1 MSSGQRSTPELP
13 LPQQGISLDE
23 LSEAF
28 AEAMGRGGTAQS
40 APRDPSETSAA
51 AGQVDAPDGAAESE
65 ALEVEPLDAIGPAE
79 AATDDACPV
88 SPLTILEA
96 MLFVG
101 NRSNEPLTARQAADL
116 MRGVGVEEV
125 ETLVEAL
132 NERYQAG
139 GCPYEIV
146 SEGAGYRMALRKR
159 YHGLRDRFYGRV
171 REARLS
177 QAAIDILAIVAYQ
190 QPIAAE
196 QVGALRGHECSRVLT
211 QLVRRGLLRIERAE
225 SKPRTP
231 HYYTTQRFLEVFR
244 LNSLEDL
251 PQSEDVQ

>member
-1 MSSGQRSTPELP
+1 MSFSPRPTPELP
-13 LPQQGISLDE
+13 PPQQGISLDE

-28 AEAMGRGGTAQS
+28 AEAMGRGGTAQT
-40 APRDPSETSAA
+40 APVESSD
-51 AGQVDAPDGAAESE
+51 AGNVEQVDASDGPGRESE
-65 ALEVEPLDAIGPAE
+65 PLLDAASPAE
-79 AATDDACPV
+79 AAADDACPV
-88 SPLTILEA
+88 SPLSILEA

-116 MRGVGVEEV
+116 MRGVAVEEV
-125 ETLVEAL
+125 ETLIDAL

-190 QPIAAE
+190 QPISAE
-196 QVGALRGHECSRVLT
+196 QVGALRGHECNRVLA

-225 SKPRTP
+225 HKPRTP
-231 HYYTTQRFLEVFR
+231 HYFTTQRFLEVFR
-244 LNSLEDL
+244 LGGLGDL